1 MNLISTMLKLS
12 VFAFFAL
19 LFTQCNTSADEEK
32 YNVLFIAVD
41 DLRPE
46 LNCYGASH
54 VKSPNIDQLASE
66 ALVFDRAY
74 CNIPVCGASRASL
87 LTGMRPTMNR
97 LVSYYT
103 RAEEDF
109 PEITTLPG
117 HLRKNGYY
125 TASAGKV
132 FHHIDDCIEDWDTIW
147 DSQGIS
153 SWRDYVLEE
162 NIQLDTTP
170 GKIGPPYENA
180 DVADDAYRDG
190 KCAMH
195 AIRSLAEMKGQDQP
209 FFFAVG
215 LVKPHL
221 PFNAPKKYWD
231 MYNPEDI
238 NVPPAGFIPSNA
250 PRKAFHD
257 FGELRSYNGVPAD
270 GAVEDTAARKLIHG
284 YYAATSYID
293 AQIGKV
299 LDELERLDLEK
310 NTIVVLWG
318 DHGWNLRDHGLW
330 CKHCNFETSL
340 HTPLMVKVPGKKA
353 IKTSEIVEYVDI
365 YPSLC
370 DLLDI
375 PVPKHLEG
383 ASFAALADDPGAK
396 TDGIAVSKFHGGVT
410 VVTDQY
416 FYTEWLNKNDKV
428 TDRMLYDHKVDKT
441 EMNNISEL
449 PENASLID
457 SLSDLQRMHR
467 GDNFLDEWDER
478 LDYSN

>member
-1 MNLISTMLKLS
+1 MRRTTMVLELC
-12 VFAFFAL
+12 VITLLLL
-19 LFTQCNTSADEEK
+19 LFTQCNSFPEEEK
-32 YNVLFIAVD
+32 FNVLFIAVD

-46 LNCYGASH
+46 LNCYGADH
-54 VKSPNIDQLASE
+54 VQSPNIDQLASE
-66 ALVFDRAY
+66 SVVFDRAY

-97 LVSYYT
+97 LVNYYT
-103 RAEEDF
+103 RAEKDF
-109 PEITTLPG
+109 PQISTLPE
-117 HLRKNGYY
+117 HLRDNGYF

-132 FHHIDDCIEDWDTIW
+132 FHHFDDCIEDWDTIW

-170 GKIGPPYENA
+170 GKHGPFCENA

-195 AIRSLAEMKGQDQP
+195 AIRSLAEMKEQDQP

-221 PFNAPKKYWD
+221 PFNAPRKYWD
-231 MYNPEDI
+231 MYNSEDI
-238 NVPPAGFIPSNA
+238 DVPPAGFRPSNA
-250 PRKAFHD
+250 PRKAFHN
-257 FGELRSYNGVPAD
+257 FGELRAYKDVPES
-270 GAVEDTAARKLIHG
+270 GPVEDTDAQKLIHG
-284 YYAATSYID
+284 YYAATSYVD
-293 AQIGKV
+293 AQIGKI
-299 LDELERLDLEK
+299 LEELKRLDLEK
-310 NTIVVLWG
+310 NTIVVLLG

-340 HTPLMVKVPGKKA
+340 HVPLMVKIPGKKA
-353 IKTSEIVEYVDI
+353 VRTNEIVEYVDI

-370 DLLDI
+370 DLLD
-375 PVPKHLEG
+375 VPLPEHLEG
-383 ASFAALADDPGAK
+383 ASFAALAEDPNAK
-396 TDGIAVSKFHGGVT
+396 TDGVAVSKYHGGVT

-416 FYTEWLNKNDKV
+416 FYTEWLNKNDEISS
-428 TDRMLYDHKVDKT
+428 RMLYDHQVDKN

-449 PENASLID
+449 PENAKLID
-457 SLSDLQRMHR
+457 SLSDLQRKHR
-467 GDNFLDEWDER
+467 GDNFMDEWDER
-478 LDYSN
+478 LNYSN